1 MIGGYFLMKNKTILS
16 FFCLMTCAAV
26 FSGCGNST
34 DAPTADSLDSVT
46 GTESNGPTSSPPQEI
61 TPENGVIELTVWSEA
76 NNFDLLNEMAE
87 SFKQAHAG
95 EAEINITLVES
106 ADSATKSNLLG
117 DVHNAADIFPIA
129 DDQLSAMVGAG
140 ALEPVPNAD
149 AVRAANLEDAVNA
162 ATVNDTLYAYPM
174 TADNGYFMYYNK
186 EYFTDEDVKTL
197 DGMLAKAEEAEK
209 KITMEWSSGWYMFAF
224 FGNTGLEFGINE
236 DGVTN
241 YCNWNTTEG
250 KIKGTDIAN
259 SLLAIAASPGFENR
273 PDSEFLA
280 GVQDGSVI
288 AGVSGVW
295 NAMEIKDA
303 WGGNFGAVKLPTFA
317 CAGQQIQMSSFVGY
331 KMIGVNAYSK
341 HKEWALKFADWITN
355 EENQNLRFA
364 KRGQGPSNINAA
376 ASEEVQK
383 TPAIAAVL
391 DQSQYGTLQRV
402 GNNYW
407 TPFMT
412 FGETMAAGNPNGTDL
427 QEIMDTLVSGITAST
442 VQ

>member
-1 MIGGYFLMKNKTILS
+1 MKNKTILS

-364 KRGQGPSNINAA
+364 KRGQGPSIINAA
-376 ASEEVQK
+376 ESE
-383 TPAIAAVL
+383 
-391 DQSQYGTLQRV
+391 
-402 GNNYW
+402 
-407 TPFMT
+407 
-412 FGETMAAGNPNGTDL
+412 
-427 QEIMDTLVSGITAST
+427 
-442 VQ
+442 

>member
-1 MIGGYFLMKNKTILS
+1 MFN
-16 FFCLMTCAAV
+16 
-26 FSGCGNST
+26 
-34 DAPTADSLDSVT
+34 
-46 GTESNGPTSSPPQEI
+46 
-61 TPENGVIELTVWSEA
+61 
-76 NNFDLLNEMAE
+76 
-87 SFKQAHAG
+87 H
-95 EAEINITLVES
+95 
-106 ADSATKSNLLG
+106 
-117 DVHNAADIFPIA
+117 
-129 DDQLSAMVGAG
+129 
-140 ALEPVPNAD
+140 
-149 AVRAANLEDAVNA
+149 
-162 ATVNDTLYAYPM
+162 
-174 TADNGYFMYYNK
+174 NK